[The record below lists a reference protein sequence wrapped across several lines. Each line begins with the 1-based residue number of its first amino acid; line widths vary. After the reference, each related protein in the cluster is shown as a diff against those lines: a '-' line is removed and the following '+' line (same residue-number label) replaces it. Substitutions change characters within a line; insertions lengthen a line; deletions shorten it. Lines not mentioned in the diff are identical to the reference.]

1 MALKTKT
8 STTSRAKNRI
18 LGAFV
23 ALGFILV
30 VVVLMG
36 IATSESRKQ
45 VSVVRLKD
53 NVSANAMITEDM
65 LEEYKMYYKELK
77 NYGVQ
82 ELSDGTKRQSIV
94 TWDNRGDIVGKR
106 YAAYYMR
113 GGTVLFWDATV
124 KEQNKKNS
132 YLYSMDGELLNIQMD
147 TSDFG
152 DMVVPGDVVNVRASY
167 EITDYN
173 LTPEE
178 EYRLNIS
185 SNNSGSG
192 ATAGTT
198 VKKNELLFSEV
209 SILDMLNSDGASIFD
224 IYYDYISKSKAEQ
237 TALLENDD
245 FLSSVEPDT
254 ILLEVT
260 AEEADRFMMMEE
272 YNAKYLMTLLPRT
285 GGSAILD
292 SLSDIQEA
300 LAGTAKGNDSSSK

>member
-45 VSVVRLKD
+45 VSVVKLKD

-132 YLYSMDGELLNIQMD
+132 YLYSMDGELLNIKMD

-167 EITDYN
+167 EITDYS

-178 EYRLNIS
+178 EYKLNIT
-185 SNNSGSG
+185 SGSG
-192 ATAGTT
+192 TSSSAGTT

-237 TALLENDD
+237 TALLESDD

-260 AEEADRFMMMEE
+260 SEEADRFMMMEE
-272 YNAKYLMTLLPRT
+272 YNANYLMTLLPRT

-300 LAGTAKGNDSSSK
+300 LAGTSGQNDSGSK